1 MKWIPINV
9 PNQKEIDSLV
19 KNLSVDLLI
28 SKILVQR
35 GLNTFDKA
43 KKFFRPK
50 LEDLYDPFLM
60 KDMDIA
66 VDRIQ
71 NAISKKERILI
82 YGDYDVD
89 GVTSVALV
97 YSYLVKSYS
106 NIIKYIIFIKE

>member
-19 KNLSVDLLI
+19 KTLSVDLLI

-43 KKFFRPK
+43 KRFFRPK

-71 NAISKKERILI
+71 NAISKKEKILI

-89 GVTSVALV
+89 GVTSVCPCL
-97 YSYLVKSYS
+97 L
-106 NIIKYIIFIKE
+106 IFS